1 MRQRS
6 LLQSFKSAFAGF
18 FYCLKT
24 QRNFR
29 IHLLATALVLGLAYF
44 LRIERIEISI
54 LFFTILLV
62 LTLEMINTTFESL
75 IDLVAPD
82 WREKARIAKD
92 VAAAAILL
100 AAIGAII
107 IGIIIFGPYIWFSF

>member
-6 LLQSFKSAFAGF
+6 LSQSFRSAFAGLF
-18 FYCLKT
+18 HCMRS

-29 IHLLATALVLGLAYF
+29 IHLTAALLVLLSAYI
-44 LRIERIEISI
+44 LGIRRIEVLI
-54 LFFTILLV
+54 LFLSILLV

-82 WREKARIAKD
+82 WREKARVAKD

-100 AAIGAII
+100 AAIGAVI
-107 IGIIIFGPYIWFSF
+107 IGILIFSSYIF

>member
-6 LLQSFKSAFAGF
+6 LSQSFRSAFIGLLH
-18 FYCLKT
+18 CLRT

-29 IHLLATALVLGLAYF
+29 LHLLATILVLGAAYI
-44 LRIERIEISI
+44 LRIQKIEVLI
-54 LFFTILLV
+54 LSFSILLV
-62 LTLEMINTTFESL
+62 LTLEMINTTLESL

-82 WREKARIAKD
+82 WRAKARVAKD

-100 AAIGAII
+100 AAIGAVFV
-107 IGIIIFGPYIWFSF
+107 GIVIFSPYIF

>member
-1 MRQRS
+1 M
-6 LLQSFKSAFAGF
+6 AAG
-18 FYCLKT
+18 LG
-24 QRNFR
+24 
-29 IHLLATALVLGLAYF
+29 LGLAYF
-44 LRIERIEISI
+44 LRIDRVEISI
-54 LFFTILLV
+54 LFFAILLV

-100 AAIGAII
+100 AAIGAVI
-107 IGIIIFGPYIWFSF
+107 IGILIFGPYILKFIIQ